1 MPVVPYTGCDA
12 RMGAGVVSLKT
23 QREPDFS
30 AALAEHGRAMFRFA
44 VTLSSVDDADD
55 LVQDAMA
62 RAWKKRGQFDPARG
76 SLRSW
81 LLAIVAD
88 QARSRWRRRQ
98 PLWEPIDPDVL
109 TAAAGDELSVD
120 VGRQVA
126 ALPPRQRAAVV
137 LHYFV
142 DLAVDDVATLMECSP
157 GTVKSTLHDARKS
170 LAQALGET
178 YVQG

>member
-1 MPVVPYTGCDA
+1 
-12 RMGAGVVSLKT
+12 MGGDPLRNQA
-23 QREPDFS
+23 QQEPDF
-30 AALAEHGRAMFRFA
+30 AAAVAEHGRAMFRFA
-44 VTLSSVDDADD
+44 VTLSSIDDADD

-62 RAWKKRGQFDPARG
+62 RAWTKRGQFDPARG

-88 QARSRWRRRQ
+88 QARSRWRRRE
-98 PLWEPIDPDVL
+98 PIWEPIDPDVI
-109 TAAAGDELSVD
+109 TASARDELSVD
-120 VGRQVA
+120 VGRHVA

-142 DLAVDDVATLMECSP
+142 DLSVEDVATLMGCSP
-157 GTVKSTLHDARKS
+157 GTVKSTLHDARNS

>member
-1 MPVVPYTGCDA
+1 MMPRIDRPPD
-12 RMGAGVVSLKT
+12 
-23 QREPDFS
+23 PDFA
-30 AALAEHGRAMFRFA
+30 AALGEHGRAMFRFA
-44 VTLSSVDDADD
+44 VTLSSRDDADD

-76 SLRSW
+76 SLRAW

-98 PLWEPIDPDVL
+98 PMWEPLDPEVI
-109 TAAAGDELSVD
+109 TASAADEIAVD
-120 VGRQVA
+120 VGRHVA
-126 ALPPRQRAAVV
+126 ALPARQRAAVV

-142 DLAVDDVATLMECSP
+142 DLPVEEVATLMACSP
-157 GTVKSTLHDARKS
+157 GTVKSTLHDARRS
-170 LAQALGET
+170 LARALGEA

>member
-1 MPVVPYTGCDA
+1 MGGDVVNLEA
-12 RMGAGVVSLKT
+12 HR
-23 QREPDFS
+23 QPDF
-30 AALAEHGRAMFRFA
+30 AATLTEHRRVMFRFA
-44 VTLSSVDDADD
+44 VTLSSLDDAED

-62 RAWKKRGQFDPARG
+62 RAWRKRGQFDPDRG

-98 PLWEPIDPDVL
+98 PIWEPIDPDVI
-109 TAAAGDELSVD
+109 TASAADELSVD
-120 VGRQVA
+120 VAREVA
-126 ALPPRQRAAVV
+126 ALPPRQRAAVI

-142 DLAVDDVATLMECSP
+142 DLAVEDVATLMGCAS

-178 YVQG
+178 YVED

>member
-1 MPVVPYTGCDA
+1 V
-12 RMGAGVVSLKT
+12 K
-23 QREPDFS
+23 EPDF
-30 AALAEHGRAMFRFA
+30 AAAVADHGRAMFRLA
-44 VTLSSVDDADD
+44 VTLSSLDDADD

-62 RAWKKRGQFDPARG
+62 RAWKKRDQFDSARG

-88 QARSRWRRRQ
+88 QARSRWRRRAAI
-98 PLWEPIDPDVL
+98 WEPLDPDVI
-109 TAAAGDELSVD
+109 TASARDELSVD
-120 VGRQVA
+120 VGRYVA

-137 LHYFV
+137 LYYFV
-142 DLAVDDVATLMECSP
+142 DLSVEDAAALMGCSS

-170 LAQALGET
+170 LAEAMGAT